1 MVLTTPTLPKIRET
15 TMTYREYITAIATRF
30 NATETDIDVLLAN
43 QSALI
48 PDPTAAVEPT
58 LAKRALCAEFAT
70 LIPLA
75 NVSEGG
81 YSISWNI
88 EALKIWYHA
97 TCNEL
102 GITPADK
109 PRLKN
114 RSNIW

>member
-1 MVLTTPTLPKIRET
+1 
-15 TMTYREYITAIATRF
+15 MTYKQYITATAQRF
-30 NATETDIDVLLAN
+30 NATKEDIDILLVN

-48 PDPTAAVEPT
+48 PNPEAHADPNV
-58 LAKRALCAEFAT
+58 AKRALCAEFAT

-81 YSISWNI
+81 YSVSWNI
-88 EALKIWYHA
+88 EALKIWYEA

-102 GITPADK
+102 GITPVGK

-114 RSNIW
+114 RSNVW

>member
-1 MVLTTPTLPKIRET
+1 
-15 TMTYREYITAIATRF
+15 MTYKQYITATAQRF
-30 NATETDIDVLLAN
+30 NATKEDIDILLVN

-48 PDPTAAVEPT
+48 PNPEAQADPNV
-58 LAKRALCAEFAT
+58 AKRALCAEFAT

-81 YSISWNI
+81 YSVSWNI
-88 EALKIWYHA
+88 ESLKIWYEA

-102 GITPADK
+102 GITPVGK

-114 RSNIW
+114 RSNVW